1 MTDKKKNI
9 KTIALVLISI
19 IFLFMFYTTFFK
31 AKKNS
36 NKTAIKKQVSKV
48 STITIPPAT
57 AKTAAVQNQ
66 TDTFPVSGDVSAGDL
81 AFSVQPFKSV
91 IPDIFKPYVSE
102 KIIPIKEKE
111 KEKPKLISNAVK
123 KLVKILESPPL
134 SDQEKMNISQEL
146 NFTGSILSSKSAVA
160 IINNEFI
167 HVGDK
172 VNGYKVASISEQQ
185 VTIDT
190 GRGKIIL
197 EIMTHE

>member
-1 MTDKKKNI
+1 MTDKKKTI

-19 IFLFMFYTTFFK
+19 IFLFMFYNTFFK

-36 NKTAIKKQVSKV
+36 NKTAIKKQPSKV
-48 STITIPPAT
+48 STITKLPAT
-57 AKTAAVQNQ
+57 AKPAAAQNQ
-66 TDTFPVSGDVSAGDL
+66 TITFPVSGDDPAGDL
-81 AFSVQPFKSV
+81 TFSVQPFKPAIS
-91 IPDIFKPYVSE
+91 DIFMPYVKE

-111 KEKPKLISNAVK
+111 KSKLISNAVK
-123 KLVKILESPPL
+123 KFVKILESPPL
-134 SDQEKMNISQEL
+134 SDQEKMNISQDL

>member
-36 NKTAIKKQVSKV
+36 NKTAIKKQPSKV

-57 AKTAAVQNQ
+57 AKTAASQNQ
-66 TDTFPVSGDVSAGDL
+66 TVTFPVSGDVPAGDL
-81 AFSVQPFKSV
+81 AFSVQSFQPV
-91 IPDIFKPYVSE
+91 IPDIFKPDVSE

-111 KEKPKLISNAVK
+111 KEKPKLLSNAVK
-123 KLVKILESPPL
+123 KFVKILESPPL

>member
-1 MTDKKKNI
+1 MTDKKKTI
-9 KTIALVLISI
+9 KIIALALISI
-19 IFLFMFYTTFFK
+19 VFLFMFYTTFFK

-36 NKTAIKKQVSKV
+36 NKTAIKKQSSKV
-48 STITIPPAT
+48 STITPPAT
-57 AKTAAVQNQ
+57 AKTVATQNQ
-66 TDTFPVSGDVSAGDL
+66 TVTLPILGDDPAGDL
-81 AFSVQPFKSV
+81 AFSVQPFKPD
-91 IPDIFKPYVSE
+91 IPDIFMPYVSE
-102 KIIPIKEKE
+102 KIIPIKENE
-111 KEKPKLISNAVK
+111 KEKPKLLSNAVK

-134 SDQEKMNISQEL
+134 SDPEKMSISQDL
-146 NFTGSILSSKSAVA
+146 NFTGSILSRNSAVA

-172 VNGYKVASISEQQ
+172 VNGYKVASISEKQ

>member
-1 MTDKKKNI
+1 MTDKKKTI

-19 IFLFMFYTTFFK
+19 VFLFMFYTTFFK

-36 NKTAIKKQVSKV
+36 NKTAIKKQPSKV
-48 STITIPPAT
+48 STITKLPAT
-57 AKTAAVQNQ
+57 AKTAAAQNQ
-66 TDTFPVSGDVSAGDL
+66 TVTFPVSGDDPAGDL
-81 AFSVQPFKSV
+81 AFSAQPFKPA
-91 IPDIFKPYVSE
+91 IPDIFKPYI
-102 KIIPIKEKE
+102 KDIIVPI

-123 KLVKILESPPL
+123 KLAKILESQPL
-134 SDQEKMNISQEL
+134 SDQEKMSISQDL

>member
-1 MTDKKKNI
+1 MTDKKKTI
-9 KTIALVLISI
+9 KTIVLVLISF

-36 NKTAIKKQVSKV
+36 NKMAVKKQASKV
-48 STITIPPAT
+48 STVLP
-57 AKTAAVQNQ
+57 AKTVAAQNQ
-66 TDTFPVSGDVSAGDL
+66 TVTLPISGDNPAGDI
-81 AFSVQPFKSV
+81 AFSVQPFKPV
-91 IPDIFKPYVSE
+91 IPDIFKPYVSK
-102 KIIPIKEKE
+102 KIIPIKE

-185 VTIDT
+185 VTLDT